1 MSDFKVFS
9 IGVGGLLVGVAAGY
23 FIAEQRLRKEY
34 ADIADA
40 EIDSIREHYGKQ
52 RETDESFNHPEE
64 DIHEARRREG
74 SVVTVEKASDLV
86 DKDDYETIVYNEYF
100 PEEERGKDEVK
111 EEVKKASAK
120 PNPKIMLDDFELS
133 DYDKRAKAAKQ
144 PYVIHVEEFA
154 AEEAGYSQSTVTYFP
169 DDDILLDENDDIL
182 QEIEM
187 YVGYHNVE
195 RFGER
200 SGDENIVYIRNPR
213 IEHEYEMLLET
224 EQSYGEYLHRSANYK
239 RGK

>member
-52 RETDESFNHPEE
+52 REAGESFNHPEE
-64 DIHEARRREG
+64 DIHEARLKESG
-74 SVVTVEKASDLV
+74 VVTVEKASDLV
-86 DKDDYETIVYNEYF
+86 DKDDYATIVYNEYF
-100 PEEERGKDEVK
+100 PEEGDKEEVK

-133 DYDKRAKAAKQ
+133 DYDKRAQAANQ

-154 AEEAGYSQSTVTYFP
+154 AEEEGYSQSTVTYFP

-200 SGDENIVYIRNPR
+200 SGDKNIVYIRNPR

-224 EQSYGEYLHRSANYK
+224 EQSYEEYIYRNANYK